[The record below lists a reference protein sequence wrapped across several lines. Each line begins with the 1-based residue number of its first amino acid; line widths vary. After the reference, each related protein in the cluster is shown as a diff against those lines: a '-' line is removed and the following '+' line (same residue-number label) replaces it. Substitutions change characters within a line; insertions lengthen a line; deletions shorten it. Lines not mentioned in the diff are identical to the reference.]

1 MIDFITNI
9 DFCILY
15 WIQDNLRNS
24 VMDFLMPL
32 FSNMQEGGLVWIA
45 IAIVLIFFKRTR
57 YCGFAIL
64 LAMGIDTLITEY
76 GIKNIVCRVRPCNLV
91 NDVDILVE
99 KPNSYSFPSNHSAS
113 AFAAATAVLLT
124 VKKKAWSIPAFI
136 FSGIIAFSRLYVFVH
151 FPSDV
156 LVGIVVGCAISAL
169 VCYLMKKTGFRA
181 LLERK
186 NIIAKEVPLSETT
199 DN

>member
-9 DFCILY
+9 DFSILY

-24 VMDFLMPL
+24 FMDFVMPL
-32 FSNMQEGGLVWIA
+32 FSNLQDGGLIWIS
-45 IAIVLIFFKRTR
+45 IAVVMLFFKRTR
-57 YCGFAIL
+57 YCGIAVL

-91 NDVDILVE
+91 DDVNMLVE
-99 KPNSYSFPSNHSAS
+99 KPTSYSFPSNHSAS
-113 AFAAATAVLLT
+113 AFAGAVAVMLT
-124 VKKKAWSIPAFI
+124 IKKKAWTIPAFV
-136 FSGIIAFSRLYVFVH
+136 FSGIISFSRMYVFVH

-156 LVGIVVGCAISAL
+156 FAGILLGSTIAVL
-169 VCYLMKKTGFRA
+169 VCYLMKKTGFKA

-186 NIIAKEVPLSETT
+186 NIIEKDVP
-199 DN
+199 

>member
-9 DFCILY
+9 DFSILY

-24 VMDFLMPL
+24 FMDFVMPL
-32 FSNMQEGGLVWIA
+32 FSNLQDGGLIWIS
-45 IAIVLIFFKRTR
+45 IAVVMLFFKRTR
-57 YCGFAIL
+57 YCGIAVL

-91 NDVDILVE
+91 DDVNMLVE
-99 KPNSYSFPSNHSAS
+99 KPTSYSFPSNHSAS
-113 AFAAATAVLLT
+113 AFAGAVAVMLT
-124 VKKKAWSIPAFI
+124 IKKKAWTIPAFV
-136 FSGIIAFSRLYVFVH
+136 FSGIISFSRMYVFVH

-156 LVGIVVGCAISAL
+156 FAGILLGSAVAVL
-169 VCYLMKKTGFRA
+169 VCFLMKITGFKA

-186 NIIAKEVPLSETT
+186 NIIEKDVP
-199 DN
+199 

>member
-1 MIDFITNI
+1 MTDFITNI
-9 DFCILY
+9 DFSILY

-24 VMDFLMPL
+24 FMDFVMPL
-32 FSNMQEGGLVWIA
+32 FSNLQDGGLIWIS
-45 IAIVLIFFKRTR
+45 IAVVMLFFKRTR
-57 YCGFAIL
+57 YCGIAVL

-91 NDVDILVE
+91 DDVNMLVE

-113 AFAAATAVLLT
+113 AFAGAVAVMLT
-124 VKKKAWSIPAFI
+124 IKKKAWTIPAFV
-136 FSGIIAFSRLYVFVH
+136 FSGIISFSRMYVFVH

-156 LVGIVVGCAISAL
+156 FAGILLGSAVAVL
-169 VCYLMKKTGFRA
+169 VCFLMKITGFKA

-186 NIIAKEVPLSETT
+186 NIIEKDVP
-199 DN
+199 

>member
-9 DFCILY
+9 DFSILY

-24 VMDFLMPL
+24 FMDFVMPL
-32 FSNMQEGGLVWIA
+32 FSNLQDGGLIWIS
-45 IAIVLIFFKRTR
+45 IAVVMLFFKRTR
-57 YCGFAIL
+57 YCGIAVL

-91 NDVDILVE
+91 DVVNMLVE
-99 KPNSYSFPSNHSAS
+99 KPTTYSFPSNHSAS
-113 AFAAATAVLLT
+113 AFAGAVAVMLT
-124 VKKKAWSIPAFI
+124 IKKKAWTIPAFVL
-136 FSGIIAFSRLYVFVH
+136 SGIIAFSRMYVFVH

-156 LVGIVVGCAISAL
+156 FAGILIGSTISVL
-169 VCYLMKKTGFRA
+169 VCYLMKKTGFKA

-186 NIIAKEVPLSETT
+186 NIIEKDVP
-199 DN
+199 